1 MNRGLVNLEELRKN
15 SKNADFHGKS
25 AYCFIDGNKI
35 IKIYATKFDDDYIPV
50 ETKEVV
56 DLSMYKADTII
67 FPNEY
72 IYENGEK
79 VGEILRY
86 IRDKSVDKSFNKNAR
101 CNKIITGYE
110 KVINDLE
117 LYKNIDMIDLCYVN
131 ILYSNRS
138 GFHIIDTTEWK
149 ITDKSFKQNL
159 LRFNSSLIRVF
170 VDYLEIP
177 IVYSK
182 YYNKIDEVFFDNIK
196 KFGIAGMKLN
206 NNLLKLM
213 NNQYDFLGLLY
224 AYMDATKIFEDK
236 EVETLK
242 EMKEFTKVLKK
253 G

>member
-15 SKNADFHGKS
+15 RNNADFQGKS

-35 IKIYATKFDDDYIPV
+35 IKIYATKQDDDFIPV
-50 ETKEVV
+50 ELDKIV
-56 DLSMYKADTII
+56 DFSKYKADTIV
-67 FPNEY
+67 FPQEY
-72 IYENGEK
+72 IYENGLL
-79 VGEILRY
+79 VGEIMRY
-86 IRDKSVDKSFNKNAR
+86 IRDKSIDKSFNKNAR

-110 KVINDLE
+110 KVINDLS
-117 LYKNIDMIDLCYVN
+117 LYTNIDMVDLCYVN

-149 ITDKSFKQNL
+149 LTDNFYKQNL
-159 LRFNSSLIRVF
+159 HRFNSSLIRVL

-182 YYNKIDEVFFDNIK
+182 YYNKIDEEFASNLK

-213 NNQYDFLGLLY
+213 DNHYDFLGLLY
-224 AYMDATKIFEDK
+224 AYMDATKIFCDK
-236 EVETLK
+236 DVETLK

-253 G
+253 